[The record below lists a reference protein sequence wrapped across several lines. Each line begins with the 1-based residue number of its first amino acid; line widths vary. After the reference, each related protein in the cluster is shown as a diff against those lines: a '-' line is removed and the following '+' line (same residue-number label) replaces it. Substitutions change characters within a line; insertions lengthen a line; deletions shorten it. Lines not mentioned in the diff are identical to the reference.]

1 MPLSFRHEKDRR
13 EPEGLKNICNG
24 RDSCN
29 CFDLQNDNY
38 EISEEPSLRRS
49 TTTYASLHFGGDELD
64 EDNGN

>member
-1 MPLSFRHEKDRR
+1 MAGIPDL
-13 EPEGLKNICNG
+13 
-24 RDSCN
+24 N
-29 CFDLQNDNY
+29 CFDLQNDNF